1 MPPRIFILSLA
12 TFAAATQT
20 YAFVGVLEDV
30 AADLGVSVAAAGQ
43 LSSAFAI
50 IFALSAPVS
59 ASFAAGLE
67 RRSLLVGALTIVAA
81 LNLVTAWAPNF
92 EALIGLRVATALAS
106 TLVAPVALSAAA
118 VLAPPE
124 ARGRALAMVLAGLV
138 FAFTLGIPGGTAIGG
153 AFGWRACFLFAGGL
167 AAVAA
172 GAIAAVLPR
181 VESRERPG
189 LGNLAAALQPRTATL
204 LAVTVG
210 SFLGLFTVV
219 AYVGPMVTR
228 VTGFEGAAIGAVQMF
243 VGLGA
248 ILGIVLG
255 GRAADASSPR
265 KALLNCLS
273 VSALSLL
280 AYSGLMQ
287 SEETLTEIGR
297 VMLLMAT
304 TTFGAASL
312 FALGPIVQSQLIASA
327 PSNQNVVLALNGSM
341 TFLGQGL
348 GAAAGGLVI
357 AQAGLEWIGVAGGA
371 LSVLTALIAARLKRV
386 PEPSPV
392 SA

>member
-189 LGNLAAALQPRTATL
+189 LGNLAAALQPRTAAL

-243 VGLGA
+243 VGFGA

-255 GRAADASSPR
+255 GRAADAASPR

-287 SEETLTEIGR
+287 SDETLTEIGR